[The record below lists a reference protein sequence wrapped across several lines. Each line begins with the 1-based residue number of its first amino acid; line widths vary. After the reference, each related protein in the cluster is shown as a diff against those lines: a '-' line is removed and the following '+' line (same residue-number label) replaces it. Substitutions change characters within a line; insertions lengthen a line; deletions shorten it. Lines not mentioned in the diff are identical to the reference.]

1 MTRFV
6 EISKHNYESGLVS
19 KETVMLYKCRVKHK
33 NLILK
38 EFNKGKATTAKRFQT
53 EADVSTVLKTLPY
66 NNCLMAVQY
75 VLFELYTNLLDTK
88 VL

>member
-1 MTRFV
+1 
-6 EISKHNYESGLVS
+6 
-19 KETVMLYKCRVKHK
+19 MLCKCRVKHK

-38 EFNKGKATTAKRFQT
+38 EFNKGKVTSAKRLQT

-66 NNCLMAVQY
+66 NCLMAVQY